1 MAIIVYAVI
10 LHNRGQLK
18 IDNNN
23 HITLVSQLSCQ
34 SVERINV
41 STFQQNAT
49 QTKQVCHQ
57 IKYSTKRFV
66 KLRRHWMYISIAH
79 VILRWCKMLYKLIRE
94 FGLFA
99 VFFVNKLLFAC
110 ISINIPYTKL
120 LIKSYQ
126 YSSFVKQQVLV
137 MIHYNEKY
145 IKNYLRNFCTA

>member
-1 MAIIVYAVI
+1 MVYAVI

-18 IDNNN
+18 IDENN

-66 KLRRHWMYISIAH
+66 TLRRH
-79 VILRWCKMLYKLIRE
+79 
-94 FGLFA
+94 
-99 VFFVNKLLFAC
+99 
-110 ISINIPYTKL
+110 
-120 LIKSYQ
+120 
-126 YSSFVKQQVLV
+126 
-137 MIHYNEKY
+137 
-145 IKNYLRNFCTA
+145 